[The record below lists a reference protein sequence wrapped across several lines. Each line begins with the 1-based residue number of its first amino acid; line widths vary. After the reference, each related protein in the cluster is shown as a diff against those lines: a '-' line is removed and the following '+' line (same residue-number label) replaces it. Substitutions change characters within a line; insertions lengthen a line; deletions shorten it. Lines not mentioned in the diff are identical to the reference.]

1 MRACRITRRTEDA
14 ATMIFERNQAG
25 FSRRVIPLF
34 LLLILLSG
42 PLLAKPPK
50 IRSILPLAA
59 APGKS
64 IELVITGDN
73 LETVTGLW
81 TTFDSKTSIVAGE
94 KRDAKTLRIRV
105 EIPKETP
112 LGIGAIRARGPG
124 GLSNPR
130 LFAIDDLA
138 TRPAAGE
145 NSTASSAL
153 TIEPP
158 CAIDSQTKTNQVRY
172 YSFKASAGQGLSFE
186 VLSQR
191 IGSSLDPVLRILDS
205 AQKELAYSNDSA
217 GADSRISWRAEKDG
231 SYLLEL
237 RDVTWRG
244 GEGFNYRL
252 RAGDFPL
259 VSAPY
264 PLRAEQGTTAKIS
277 VAGIYSAGIK
287 PREVQLPNG
296 SNGRAFSLTV
306 RQPGSNSS
314 NFVTLLSSDL
324 PELLEKEPNNQA
336 GSATRLGYPGAIN
349 GRFSSK
355 GDRDYYSIEGKKGER
370 VLIRG
375 ETQRSGSPTD
385 LFLRLEKPGGEKIA
399 DAEDQSYDPGQDKQ
413 KGKNYYFDEG
423 SIDHTFAA
431 DGPVILMVE
440 DLTGRGGPEHVY
452 RIEVRP
458 TRGRFA
464 LELAETS
471 YQAPRG
477 GSFKV
482 KVHCR
487 RDGYKGPVELEAAGL
502 PAGAKAGKAR
512 IDQGKTSAELLISLD
527 KGLEPGTVGT
537 FRIFTTIEIGGKSQ
551 RLEAGTR
558 EALRKSFPRI
568 FHPPRIL
575 DGLAAFAVSEAKK

>member
-1 MRACRITRRTEDA
+1 
-14 ATMIFERNQAG
+14 MIFEHTQAG
-25 FSRRVIPLF
+25 FSHRAIPLS

-50 IRSILPLAA
+50 IRSLLPLAA
-59 APGKS
+59 APGQTT
-64 IELVITGDN
+64 EVVITGEN

-81 TTFDSKTSIVAGE
+81 TTFESKTSIVAGE
-94 KRDAKTLRIRV
+94 KRNGKELRIRIEV
-105 EIPKETP
+105 PKETP
-112 LGIGAIRARGPG
+112 IGIGAIRATGPG

-138 TRPAAGE
+138 TRPAGTE
-145 NSTASSAL
+145 NTSAASAL
-153 TIEPP
+153 ALEPP
-158 CAIDSQTKTNQVRY
+158 CAVDSQTKTGQVHY
-172 YSFKASAGQGLSFE
+172 YSFKARAGQGLSFE
-186 VLSQR
+186 VMSQR
-191 IGSSLDPVLRILDS
+191 IGSNLDPVLRILDS
-205 AQKELAYSNDSA
+205 SQKELAFSNDSV

-231 SYLLEL
+231 AYLLEL

-244 GEGFNYRL
+244 GEGFDYRL

-264 PLRAEQGTTAKIS
+264 PLRAEQGKSAKIS
-277 VAGIYSAGIK
+277 IAGIHSAGIK
-287 PREVQLPNG
+287 PRDVQLPEG

-314 NFVTLLSSDL
+314 NFVTLLASDL

-336 GSATRLGYPGAIN
+336 GSATRLEYPGAIN

-385 LFLRLEKPGGEKIA
+385 LFLRLEKPGGEKIT
-399 DAEDQSYDPGQDKQ
+399 DAEDQSYDPGKDKQ

-423 SIDHTFAA
+423 SIDHTFTA

-458 TRGRFA
+458 TRGRFS

-487 RDGYKGPVELEAAGL
+487 RNGYDGLVELEAAGL
-502 PAGAKAGKAR
+502 PAGAKGAKAR
-512 IDQGKTSAELLISLD
+512 IDKGKTSAELRISLD
-527 KGLEPGTVGT
+527 KELEPGATGT
-537 FRIFTTIEIGGKSQ
+537 FRIFTTITIDGKTH

-558 EALRKSFPRI
+558 EALRKTFPRL

-575 DGLAAFAVSEAKK
+575 DGLAAFSVTAAKK

>member
-1 MRACRITRRTEDA
+1 
-14 ATMIFERNQAG
+14 MIFEHSQAG
-25 FSRRVIPLF
+25 FSIRAIPVSI
-34 LLLILLSG
+34 LILLLSA
-42 PLLAKPPK
+42 PLAAKPPK
-50 IRSILPLAA
+50 LRSILPLAA
-59 APGKS
+59 APGQTTKV
-64 IELVITGDN
+64 VITGEN

-81 TTFDSKTSIVAGE
+81 TTFKSKISISAGE
-94 KRDAKTLRIRV
+94 KRTAKKLHILIDV
-105 EIPKETP
+105 PKGVP
-112 LGIGAIRARGPG
+112 VGIGAIRASGPG
-124 GLSNPR
+124 GLSNLR

-145 NSTASSAL
+145 NSSASRAL
-153 TIEPP
+153 AIELP
-158 CAIDSQTKTNQVRY
+158 CAIDSQTKTDQVRY

-186 VLSQR
+186 VMSQR
-191 IGSSLDPVLRILDS
+191 IGSNLDPVLRILDS
-205 AQKELAYSNDSA
+205 SQKELAYSNDSI
-217 GADSRISWRAEKDG
+217 GADSRISWMAEKDG
-231 SYLLEL
+231 AYLLEL

-244 GEGFNYRL
+244 GEGFDYRL
-252 RAGDFPL
+252 RTGDFPL
-259 VSAPY
+259 VSVPY
-264 PLRAEQGTTAKIS
+264 PMRAEQGKPAKIS
-277 VAGIYSAGIK
+277 IAGIHSAGIE
-287 PREVQLPNG
+287 PRDVQLPED

-306 RQPGSNSS
+306 RPPGRRSS

-336 GSATRLGYPGAIN
+336 GSAIRLEHPCAIN

-375 ETQRSGSPTD
+375 ETRRSGSPTD
-385 LFLRLEKPGGEKIA
+385 LFLQLEKPGGEKITN
-399 DAEDQSYDPGQDKQ
+399 AEDQSYDPGKDKQ

-458 TRGRFA
+458 TRGRFS

-471 YQAPRG
+471 YHAPAG

-482 KVHCR
+482 KIHCR
-487 RDGYKGPVELEAAGL
+487 RNGYNGPVELEAAGL
-502 PAGAKAGKAR
+502 PAGATAAGAR
-512 IDQGKTSAELLISLD
+512 IDKAKTSAELTISLG
-527 KGLEPGTVGT
+527 KELKPGTIGT
-537 FRIFTTIEIGGKSQ
+537 FRIFTTIEIGGETR

-558 EALRKSFPRI
+558 EALRKSFPRL

-575 DGLAAFAVSEAKK
+575 DGLASFAVTEAKK